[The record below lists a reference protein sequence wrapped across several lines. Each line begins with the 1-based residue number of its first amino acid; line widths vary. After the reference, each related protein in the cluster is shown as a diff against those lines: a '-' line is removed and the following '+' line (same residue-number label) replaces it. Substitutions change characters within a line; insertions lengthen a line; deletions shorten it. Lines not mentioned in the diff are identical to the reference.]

1 MKDKIL
7 MLIVGILIGAIIT
20 TGVFLVIDKNQ
31 QKTQQNQQN
40 QRMQQFQNM
49 MGDPNSMGGRRFRGG
64 YGNNIGPGG
73 PANTTTDTTQPATT
87 GNSV

>member
-20 TGVFLVIDKNQ
+20 TGVFLVVNKNQ
-31 QKTQQNQQN
+31 QNNQNNQQQ

-49 MGDPNSMGGRRFRGG
+49 MGNPNGINGGRFYRN
-64 YGNNIGPGG
+64 GNTIGPGRG
-73 PANTTTDTTQPATT
+73 PGTTDTTPPAT
-87 GNSV
+87 NNV